1 MYHRTNDLN
10 NKSVPKQ
17 IADYIISQAKSVKSD
32 ENCVFAS
39 GLTTRADSSVYS
51 NMLNSGR
58 LHLNNWAITH
68 LVSNFCY
75 VLSKDAS

>member
-10 NKSVPKQ
+10 NKSVPKE

-39 GLTTRADSSVYS
+39 GLTIRADK
-51 NMLNSGR
+51 LNGKV
-58 LHLNNWAITH
+58 NKTI
-68 LVSNFCY
+68 
-75 VLSKDAS
+75 

>member
-1 MYHRTNDLN
+1 MMFTRHFQHNYVAPNTNILTPSTIFLYHRTNDLN

-39 GLTTRADSSVYS
+39 GLTTRADKLTGKV
-51 NMLNSGR
+51 NKT
-58 LHLNNWAITH
+58 I
-68 LVSNFCY
+68 
-75 VLSKDAS
+75 